1 MTGSNYSKLT
11 TDKEQGLL
19 DAFCPQNMLPTFLIN
34 RVHIVVYNN
43 DSLIFVM
50 ETQYVCLGNSEVKL
64 MFQGLSTLKLRNAFL
79 SLILENIY

>member
-1 MTGSNYSKLT
+1 MAGSNYSKLT

-50 ETQYVCLGNSEVKL
+50 ET
-64 MFQGLSTLKLRNAFL
+64 
-79 SLILENIY
+79 